1 MIIHCNS
8 VVVFGVLF
16 FSGLPR
22 TIPILSCG
30 YWKVCLLIMIT
41 QGHMSASC
49 RVFFPATVSDSLCLH
64 SFVKPADVSIQ
75 SYLVSVSLWQDAMR
89 FCQHT
94 QEGRITSSCQFMH
107 RLVHMVQAG
116 GGSNLAAAVRYA
128 WRLGERC

>member
-1 MIIHCNS
+1 
-8 VVVFGVLF
+8 
-16 FSGLPR
+16 
-22 TIPILSCG
+22 
-30 YWKVCLLIMIT
+30 
-41 QGHMSASC
+41 MSASC

-128 WRLGERC
+128 WRLDHIIEVSCWKALFFW